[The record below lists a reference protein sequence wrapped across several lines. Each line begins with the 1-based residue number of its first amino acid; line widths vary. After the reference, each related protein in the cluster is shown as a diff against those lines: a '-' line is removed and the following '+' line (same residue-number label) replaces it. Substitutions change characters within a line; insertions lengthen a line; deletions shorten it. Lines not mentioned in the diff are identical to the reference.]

1 MEGELTMSDFK
12 MDYNTK
18 ASLIGGLANAFSQE
32 SESDIKIES
41 GNYIE
46 NTGALE
52 TLKIADISLGDLR
65 KVRAT
70 LETYQKKFEN
80 SKDTNQK
87 QLVAHIKIANMC
99 VSEIIS
105 QKNKAVK

>member
-1 MEGELTMSDFK
+1 MGDFK

-18 ASLIGGLANAFSQE
+18 ASLIGGLADAFSQE
-32 SESDIKIES
+32 NESDIRIETS
-41 GNYIE
+41 NYIE

-52 TLKIADISLGDLR
+52 SLKIADISLGDLR
-65 KVRAT
+65 KVRST

-80 SKDTNQK
+80 SKEPNQK
-87 QLVAHIKIANMC
+87 QLVAHIKIANLC

-105 QKNKAVK
+105 QKNKTTR